1 MAVRVVGSAL
11 WGDVRIEGGPSG
23 ASDEDQGGGASR
35 MTDGRT
41 WIAGVTGEGTVEGG
55 GDRWNESS
63 NAWGGPAMLRRPAQS
78 SDQLGEGSS
87 STGRRPSE

>member
-11 WGDVRIEGGPSG
+11 
-23 ASDEDQGGGASR
+23 
-35 MTDGRT
+35 